1 MALTRSEPRG
11 ALARVGPGTAAGLGQ
26 ESVADLAARLA
37 QESAALGAVELR
49 RIGAEARRRG
59 GQASRVA
66 AAALLAST
74 CAGAALAVLAVA
86 LILYLGRMW
95 QDYAAG
101 ALATGVL
108 LLLVALAS
116 GWMLLVAIRKLTR
129 GERPGPDQRLD
140 EQLHEQPGE
149 RSATHGA

>member
-1 MALTRSEPRG
+1 MALTRSEHRG
-11 ALARVGPGTAAGLGQ
+11 ALARVGPAAAADLGQ

-49 RIGAEARRRG
+49 RIAAEARRRG

-74 CAGAALAVLAVA
+74 CAGTALAALSVASVL
-86 LILYLGRMW
+86 YFGRMW

-108 LLLVALAS
+108 LLLVALAAAR
-116 GWMLLVAIRKLTR
+116 MLWLAIRKLTR
-129 GERPGPDQRLD
+129 GERPELREELHD
-140 EQLHEQPGE
+140 EPGE
-149 RSATHGA
+149 RSATHGT